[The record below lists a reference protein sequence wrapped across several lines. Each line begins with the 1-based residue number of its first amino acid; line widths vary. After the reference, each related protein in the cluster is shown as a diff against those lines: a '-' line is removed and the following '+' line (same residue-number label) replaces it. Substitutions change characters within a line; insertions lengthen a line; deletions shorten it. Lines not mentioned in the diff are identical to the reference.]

1 MTDAEDKLKV
11 EQIAIADLVKDPANV
26 RTHDERNIEAIM
38 GSLRR
43 FGQRS
48 NIVVS
53 SDGVVV
59 AGNGRLEAA
68 RRLGWQTI
76 WAERSQLKGS
86 EATAFAIADNRTAE
100 LAGWDET
107 GLAEHLRA
115 LQSEDFD
122 LDAIGYTD
130 DEVDA
135 MIGGLANGILGPEAD
150 GREYDESIAD
160 EVQFHECPQ
169 CGHRFPK

>member
-1 MTDAEDKLKV
+1 MKV
-11 EQIAIADLVKDPANV
+11 EQIAVADLVKDPANV

-68 RRLGWQTI
+68 RRLGWTTI
-76 WAERSQLKGS
+76 WAERSHLKGS

-100 LAGWDET
+100 LAGWNET

-130 DEVDA
+130 AEVDA
-135 MIGGLANGILGPEAD
+135 MIDGLAAEIVPDFAPATL
-150 GREYDESIAD
+150 DEQGKLD
-160 EVQFHECPQ
+160 EKAKVECPD
-169 CGHRFPK
+169 CGCRFTP